1 MPAVPSKPQRS
12 LNAILAEVLD
22 ELAENILQDN
32 LKYAAHRLHAAA
44 KEIRTIPETLG
55 NEKDR
60 FQVELVETPLGIE
73 KTDGKIRAKQFRG
86 LLNIDDFNQVILIV
100 IGTLGDKTTLS
111 RVKKLDRDRQTVRAR
126 QSTMW
131 VLRKTYEMSY
141 PIIAEYFGLDHTTVI
156 HALKSID
163 KNRATDPM
171 LQLSLA
177 SALTQTLELV
187 PNRKE
192 NQPPA

>member
-1 MPAVPSKPQRS
+1 MSAAPNKPQRS

-22 ELAENILQDN
+22 ELAENILHDK

-86 LLNIDDFNQVILIV
+86 LLNIDEFNQVILIV

-156 HALKSID
+156 HGLKSID
-163 KNRATDPM
+163 KNRALDLT
-171 LQLSLA
+171 LQLSLE
-177 SALTQTLELV
+177 SCLTLALKIH
-187 PNRKE
+187 RYK
-192 NQPPA
+192 PAVF